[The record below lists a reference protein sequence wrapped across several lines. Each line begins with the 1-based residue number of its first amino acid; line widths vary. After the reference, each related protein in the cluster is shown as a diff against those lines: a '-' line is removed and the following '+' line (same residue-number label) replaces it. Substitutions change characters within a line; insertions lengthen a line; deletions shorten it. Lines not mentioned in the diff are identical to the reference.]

1 MRQLGNVATKTYH
14 PKLANFNL
22 IGLFVLDLYLEPHMS
37 SNQVSYNCS
46 SLPGLTPIEFKNP
59 ILITS

>member
-37 SNQVSYNCS
+37 SNQVSYN
-46 SLPGLTPIEFKNP
+46 LH
-59 ILITS
+59 